1 MSIYFKAHA
10 SPKPHSAPPTA
21 DFRSRCINIHS
32 EFLNGTR
39 GSDRACHLI
48 CRATQPPSVSTQ
60 KKESSVLPSSL
71 FLIPEIPGAQ
81 NRTAALPA
89 VPKSRPV
96 IKSRRR
102 VVARAVIIRVRRVG
116 IRPPIIRVSPL
127 RRGGIVTLRNRPERQ
142 Q

>member
-10 SPKPHSAPPTA
+10 SPKPHSAPPPA
-21 DFRSRCINIHS
+21 DFRSWRINIHS

-39 GSDRACHLI
+39 GSDRACHSI
-48 CRATQPPSVSTQ
+48 CRATQLPSVSTQ
-60 KKESSVLPSSL
+60 KKESSLLPSSL
-71 FLIPEIPGAQ
+71 FLIPQIPGAQ

-102 VVARAVIIRVRRVG
+102 VVSGAVVIRVRRG
-116 IRPPIIRVSPL
+116 GGRPSVVLRLLSP
-127 RRGGIVTLRNRPERQ
+127 GG
-142 Q
+142 